1 MQGWTRTQS
10 RPAAI
15 FPDLLFCQ
23 RRVHPVLPLQPVASV
38 CLCLMIY
45 LLCVR
50 SLASASSPWVLVLP
64 YRSSA
69 VQGRVSSSCL
79 WCKFDSSLILMFLPT
94 ILPSL
99 PAANRRQ
106 RNCFS
111 PLVIQRRTHQSRLPR
126 MFLSFLAAAS
136 GRETYLIS
144 RIANE
149 PLDVPVDVCPPLFLE
164 RLLLCRASPRLN
176 VPIFSGSW
184 QSCRNSRRQVN
195 KEMEFSQR
203 GAIIWMLVVI
213 KSSFA
218 APLPQRINFILWL
231 DTLMAYYH
239 KCNVVFYYL
248 DSTEI
253 ALTSSIITGLQQL

>member
-1 MQGWTRTQS
+1 MASSTWLFLHRTMQGWTRTQTQT
-10 RPAAI
+10 
-15 FPDLLFCQ
+15 FCSV
-23 RRVHPVLPLQPVASV
+23 RRVHPVPLQPVASV
-38 CLCLMIY
+38 CICLMIY
-45 LLCVR
+45 LLCMR
-50 SLASASSPWVLVLP
+50 SLAYASSPRVLILP
-64 YRSSA
+64 CRSSA

-79 WCKFDSSLILMFLPT
+79 WCKFDSSSILMFLPT
-94 ILPSL
+94 ILPSP

-111 PLVIQRRTHQSRLPR
+111 PLVIQQRTHQSRLPR
-126 MFLSFLAAAS
+126 MFPSFLAAVS
-136 GRETYLIS
+136 GRETYLIL

-149 PLDVPVDVCPPLFLE
+149 PVDVPINVCPPLFLE

-176 VPIFSGSW
+176 APFFSCSW

-218 APLPQRINFILWL
+218 APLPQCINFILWL
-231 DTLMAYYH
+231 DTLIAHYH
-239 KCNVVFYYL
+239 KCNVVF
-248 DSTEI
+248 
-253 ALTSSIITGLQQL
+253 II